1 MLQAEPLRD
10 RDKGACACGSGCG
23 GGGGGAWGGEDG
35 SRQDVEFVYVEKED
49 KDEAKRLAF
58 SCWGAWYRLWG

>member
-10 RDKGACACGSGCG
+10 RDKGSWDCSGCG
-23 GGGGGAWGGEDG
+23 GGEDG
-35 SRQDVEFVYVEKED
+35 SRQDVEFVYVGNKDACADVVVDEPED

-58 SCWGAWYRLWG
+58 SCWCRG